1 MSWANEQIATL
12 NRKAEQ
18 AEERLTAAEE
28 KLEKLI
34 EAVHAFAASIAGNP
48 KDYRELRDMCEAAYR
63 LTSALSEID
72 E

>member
-1 MSWANEQIATL
+1 MRWANEQIATL
-12 NRKAEQ
+12 KRKAEQ
-18 AEERLTAAEE
+18 AEERLTATEE

-34 EAVHAFAASIAGNP
+34 EAVHAFAAS
-48 KDYRELRDMCEAAYR
+48 RELRDMCEAAYR